1 MSLHLLCVRCQ
12 CRDQTVY
19 GGPWS
24 HLFPILSFGKPYF
37 RNSKE
42 SKTSNSLICHQLKL
56 DIQDLVKKN
65 SMKRLAAFVGLIN
78 ATLRPKTKKQIQS
91 RTTQYRFIINVWNGG
106 KVSPGMKVPGEG
118 WTGDIRRHCN
128 CIQKNSRNIHNGC
141 SDLNKNQ
148 SRY

>member
-56 DIQDLVKKN
+56 DIQDLVKKKFHEEACSFCWAN
-65 SMKRLAAFVGLIN
+65 QCDVETKN
-78 ATLRPKTKKQIQS
+78 KKQIQS

>member
-56 DIQDLVKKN
+56 DILDLVKKKFHEEACSFCWAN
-65 SMKRLAAFVGLIN
+65 QCDVETKN
-78 ATLRPKTKKQIQS
+78 KKTNPEQN
-91 RTTQYRFIINVWNGG
+91 NVVQVYNQCMEWR
-106 KVSPGMKVPGEG
+106 KSLTRDESARRGM
-118 WTGDIRRHCN
+118 DRRH
-128 CIQKNSRNIHNGC
+128 QKTLQLHLEKLSEH
-141 SDLNKNQ
+141 SQ
-148 SRY
+148 WMF